1 MSSTPSSLLRIVRM
15 SFKPEL
21 VSDFLLMFQEVKP
34 QIEAMP
40 GCSGVEL
47 KQDLHLEHV
56 FYTISHWESEAHL
69 NSYRNSALFAKTWAE
84 TKARFNDAPQAFS
97 LVETP

>member
-1 MSSTPSSLLRIVRM
+1 MHSSTSTLLRIVRM

-21 VSDFLLMFQEVKP
+21 VSDFLAMFEQVKP
-34 QIEAMP
+34 KIEAMP

-47 KQDLHLEHV
+47 KQDLHLAHV
-56 FYTISHWESEAHL
+56 FYTLSHWESEAHL

-84 TKARFNDAPQAFS
+84 TKARFNEAPQAFS
-97 LVETP
+97 LIETP